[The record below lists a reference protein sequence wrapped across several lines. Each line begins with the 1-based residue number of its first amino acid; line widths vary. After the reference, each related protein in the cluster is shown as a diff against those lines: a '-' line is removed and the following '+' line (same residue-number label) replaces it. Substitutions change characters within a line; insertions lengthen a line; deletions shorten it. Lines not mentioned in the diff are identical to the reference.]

1 MNQETPLFAP
11 SVPQH
16 HSHRVFLDAILLVF
30 ILLLMSVSLVVLYSA
45 AGLDKML
52 EQALRFG
59 IGFLV
64 LFISLLIPRA
74 FIRFFSSSFY
84 FLTLFLL
91 LAVYFFGVNINGSQR
106 WLDIGLVNIQPSE
119 IAKLSIP
126 MMLAYYYHD
135 KPLPPSWK
143 DIALTLLI
151 IFFPVILIFKQPDLG
166 TSLLVALSGLI
177 VLFLAGISWRL
188 IILAVAFTGVAATA
202 MWYKG
207 LIADYQKER
216 VLTFLNPESD
226 PTGSGYNI
234 IQSKIA
240 IGSGGMQGKGYMN
253 GTQSAEFLPERTT
266 DFIFAVFSEEFGL
279 IGIAILFFLFF
290 LVLIRG
296 LWLSIKMTDNYSRLL
311 SGALVFIFF
320 IYFFINVGMVS
331 GMIPVVG
338 LPLPLISYGGTS
350 IMTVM
355 LGFGLMMNLYG
366 NRRRTWKGAVEND

>member
-1 MNQETPLFAP
+1 MNHEMPLHQIT
-11 SVPQH
+11 VPQR

-30 ILLLMSVSLVVLYSA
+30 IVLLMSVSLLVLYSA

-74 FIRFFSSSFY
+74 FIRFFSPGFY
-84 FLTLFLL
+84 LLTLLLL
-91 LAVYFFGVNINGSQR
+91 LAVYLFGVNINGSQR
-106 WLDIGLVNIQPSE
+106 WLDIGAVNIQPSE
-119 IAKLSIP
+119 IAKISIP
-126 MMLAYYYHD
+126 MMLAYYYYD

-143 DIALTLLI
+143 DIGMTLLI
-151 IFFPVILIFKQPDLG
+151 IFIPVVLIFKQPDLG

-188 IILAVAFTGVAATA
+188 IVLATVFTGAAAAA
-202 MWYKG
+202 MWYRG
-207 LIADYQKER
+207 LIEDYQKER

-240 IGSGGMQGKGYMN
+240 IGSGGMHGKGYLN

-279 IGIAILFFLFF
+279 IGIIALFILFF

-296 LWLSIKMTDNYSRLL
+296 LWLSVKMTDNYSRLL
-311 SGALVFIFF
+311 SGALIFIFF

-331 GMIPVVG
+331 GIIPVVG

-366 NRRRTWKGAVEND
+366 NRRRTWKGGAEND